1 MMRMLKI
8 DKVGPRRWL
17 SVVVFSLGVLACRT
31 LPPHAPGP
39 APKPASAPEPETT
52 FVLPQSP
59 EAYASFLQARLNF
72 LDGDTQAAIEKYDAA
87 RKLNPESLEI
97 NLRLAQLLL
106 GSGKLNEVLPL
117 AESLVQKHPRST
129 EAHILLGSV
138 DGALRRIDPAIE
150 EYRQVL
156 KLDSKKNEAHLYLGS
171 LLAEKKESAEA
182 EKEFLIFVEVEPQS
196 PLGYYYLGRMSA
208 ERKDW
213 AQAENYYQKTIERQP
228 TFLAALIELGIIF
241 EFQKKSDQAVELYR
255 KALRYFPAN
264 PRILERLGQI
274 YVSRNDYKGAL
285 EQFKEQERFDTDN
298 LDLRV
303 KIGLLEFEEG
313 DLARAIEE
321 FNFVLTAEPGHPT
334 ARYYLAAAY
343 LKSGARDKAR
353 EELEKIESSSPFYPE
368 ARIQIAA
375 MQEENGDTAAAI
387 LTIQAARE
395 KTPGEIGLHRAL
407 AHLFFRA
414 KRYAE
419 AKDAVEGGLKLKADD
434 LVLLYLLGEVYDFMD
449 QDDLCI
455 ETMKKVIRLD
465 PKHADALNYIGYLY
479 AEKGIKLEEALGLLK
494 KAMEIRPHDGF
505 ITDSFGWVYYQ
516 QKNYRKALELI
527 ERAFSLVGDDPTIAE
542 HLGDVHSALG
552 EREKAIRDYKK
563 SLELKPDPDKDQK
576 RIEEKLKRLE
586 NSN

>member
-1 MMRMLKI
+1 MLKI
-8 DKVGPRRWL
+8 NKIGPRRWL
-17 SVVVFSLGVLACRT
+17 GVAVFSLGILACRT
-31 LPPHAPGP
+31 LPPPAPGS
-39 APKPASAPEPETT
+39 APVHKEFSAPESETT

-59 EAYASFLQARLNF
+59 EAYASFLKARLAF
-72 LDGDTQAAIEKYDAA
+72 LDGDTQTAIENYEAA
-87 RKLNPESLEI
+87 RKLNPESLDI

-106 GSGKLNEVLPL
+106 GSGKLSEVLPL
-117 AESLVQKHPRST
+117 AEELVKKHPRST

-138 DGALRRIDPAIE
+138 DGALRRIDPAID

-156 KLDSKKNEAHLYLGS
+156 KLDPKKTESHLYLGS

-182 EKEFLIFVEVEPQS
+182 EKEFLIFVAVEPQS

-213 AQAENYYQKTIERQP
+213 PKAENYYQKAIERQP
-228 TFLAALIELGIIF
+228 SFLAALIELGIIF
-241 EFQKKSDQAVELYR
+241 EFQKKSDQAVELYQ
-255 KALRYFPAN
+255 KALRYFPEN

-274 YVSRNDYKGAL
+274 YISRNDYKGAL
-285 EQFKEQERFDTDN
+285 EKFQEQERFDTDN

-313 DLARAIEE
+313 NLDQAIEE
-321 FNFVLTAEPGHPT
+321 FSFVLTAEPGHPT

-353 EELEKIESSSPFYPE
+353 EELEKIESSSSFYPE
-368 ARIQIAA
+368 ARIQIAM
-375 MQEENGDTAAAI
+375 MQEENNDTAGAI
-387 LTIQAARE
+387 LTVQAALE
-395 KTPGEIGLHRAL
+395 KMPGEAGLQRAL
-407 AHLFFRA
+407 AHLFFKAR
-414 KRYAE
+414 RFAE
-419 AKDAVEGGLKLKADD
+419 AKEVVEQGLKLKPDD
-434 LVLLYLLGEVYDFMD
+434 VTLLYLLGEVYDFLD

-455 ETMKKVIRLD
+455 ETMKKVLKLD

-494 KAMEIRPHDGF
+494 KALEIRPNDGF
-505 ITDSFGWVYYQ
+505 ITDSLGWAYYQ

-527 ERAFSLVGDDPTIAE
+527 ERAFSLIGDDPTIAE

-552 EREKAIRDYKK
+552 EREKAIRDYKN
-563 SLELKPDPDKDQK
+563 SLQLKPEPDKDLK

-586 NSN
+586 NAN

>member
-1 MMRMLKI
+1 MIKI
-8 DKVGPRRWL
+8 DKIGLLRWL
-17 SVVVFSLGVLACRT
+17 GVMIFSLGVLACRT
-31 LPPHAPGP
+31 LPPPVPAP
-39 APKPASAPEPETT
+39 APKPVSAPEPETT

-72 LDGDTQAAIEKYDAA
+72 LDGDTQTAIEKYETAQ
-87 RKLNPESLEI
+87 KLNPESLEI
-97 NLRLAQLLL
+97 SLRLAQLLL

-156 KLDSKKNEAHLYLGS
+156 KLDSRKTEAHLYLGS

-182 EKEFLIFVEVEPQS
+182 EKEFVTFVEVEPQS

-213 AQAENYYQKTIERQP
+213 SKAENYYQKAIERQP
-228 TFLAALIELGIIF
+228 SFLAALIELGIIF
-241 EFQKKSDQAVELYR
+241 EFQKKNDQAVELYQ

-264 PRILERLGQI
+264 PRIIERLGQI
-274 YVSRNDYKGAL
+274 YISRNDYKGAL
-285 EQFKEQERFDTDN
+285 GQFKEQERFDTDN

-313 DLARAIEE
+313 DLSQAMEE

-334 ARYYLAAAY
+334 ARYYLAAAD

-353 EELEKIESSSPFYPE
+353 EELEKIETSSPFYPE
-368 ARIQIAA
+368 ARIQIAG
-375 MQEENGDTAAAI
+375 MQEEKNDTAGAI
-387 LTIQAARE
+387 LTVQAALE
-395 KTPGEIGLHRAL
+395 KVPGEIGLHQAL

-414 KRYAE
+414 KRYSE
-419 AKDAVEGGLKLKADD
+419 AKEAVELGLKQKPED
-434 LVLLYLLGEVYDFMD
+434 LTLLYLLGEVYDFLG

-455 ETMKKVIRLD
+455 ETMQKVLKLD

-479 AEKGIKLEEALGLLK
+479 AEKGTKLEEALGMLK
-494 KAMEIRPHDGF
+494 KAMEIRPNDGF
-505 ITDSFGWVYYQ
+505 IIDSLGWVYFQ
-516 QKNYRKALELI
+516 QKNYRKAQELI

-542 HLGDVHSALG
+542 HLGDVHSAMG

-563 SLELKPDPDKDQK
+563 SLELKPDPAKDQK
-576 RIEEKLKRLE
+576 RIEEKLQRLE

>member
-1 MMRMLKI
+1 MIKI
-8 DKVGPRRWL
+8 DKIGSLRWL
-17 SVVVFSLGVLACRT
+17 GVMIFSLGVLACRT
-31 LPPHAPGP
+31 LPPPVP
-39 APKPASAPEPETT
+39 APKPVSAPEPETT

-72 LDGDTQAAIEKYDAA
+72 LEGDTQTAIEKYETAQ
-87 RKLNPESLEI
+87 KLNPESLEI
-97 NLRLAQLLL
+97 SLRLAQLLL

-156 KLDSKKNEAHLYLGS
+156 KLDSKKTEAHLYLGS

-182 EKEFLIFVEVEPQS
+182 EKEFVTFIEVEPQS

-213 AQAENYYQKTIERQP
+213 AKAENYYQKAIERQP
-228 TFLAALIELGIIF
+228 SFLAALIELGIIF
-241 EFQKKSDQAVELYR
+241 EFQKKNDQAVELYQ

-264 PRILERLGQI
+264 PRLIERLGQI
-274 YVSRNDYKGAL
+274 YISRNDYKGAL
-285 EQFKEQERFDTDN
+285 GQFKEQERFDTDN

-313 DLARAIEE
+313 DLSQAMEE
-321 FNFVLTAEPGHPT
+321 FNFVLAAEPGHPT
-334 ARYYLAAAY
+334 ARYYLAAAD

-353 EELEKIESSSPFYPE
+353 EELEKIETGSPFYPE
-368 ARIQIAA
+368 ARIQIAG
-375 MQEENGDTAAAI
+375 MQEEKNDTAGAI
-387 LTIQAARE
+387 LTVQTALE
-395 KTPGEIGLHRAL
+395 KMPGEIGLHRAL
-407 AHLFFRA
+407 AHLFFRD
-414 KRYAE
+414 KRYSE
-419 AKDAVEGGLKLKADD
+419 AKETVELGLKQKPED
-434 LVLLYLLGEVYDFMD
+434 LTLLYLLGEVYDFLG

-455 ETMKKVIRLD
+455 ETMQKVLRLD

-479 AEKGIKLEEALGLLK
+479 AEKGTKLEEALGMLK
-494 KAMEIRPHDGF
+494 KAMEIRPNDGF
-505 ITDSFGWVYYQ
+505 IIDSLGWVYFQ
-516 QKNYRKALELI
+516 QKNYRKAQELI

-542 HLGDVHSALG
+542 HLGDVHSAMG

-563 SLELKPDPDKDQK
+563 SLELKPDPAKDQK
-576 RIEEKLKRLE
+576 RIEEKLQRLE